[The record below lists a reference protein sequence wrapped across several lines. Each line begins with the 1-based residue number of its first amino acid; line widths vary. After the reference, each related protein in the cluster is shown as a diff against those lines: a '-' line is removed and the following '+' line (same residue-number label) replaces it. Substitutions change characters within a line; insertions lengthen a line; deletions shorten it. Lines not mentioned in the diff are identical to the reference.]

1 MSTYHLSVYL
11 PTYLLLVL
19 FLWNTEWT
27 PPLLPHQSCS
37 VTLCLF
43 QGYLSECPCY
53 VSQSISSKR
62 LYITVEW
69 NSISA
74 EEGSHTGLVLGQDW
88 IPLIKKCRA
97 AVTQPGKTKSMEM
110 LVLLYSCTT
119 VCLLLCCV
127 QEPSA
132 EEDPSLSSCKGN
144 KAWGSR
150 AQGLPSA
157 CALSSDQQLRSATP
171 GLTEMRAAGCRTR
184 VISNL
189 EWHNGFLIQMKKSM
203 GVGRHECEASG
214 HY

>member
-1 MSTYHLSVYL
+1 MN
-11 PTYLLLVL
+11 PT
-19 FLWNTEWT
+19 
-27 PPLLPHQSCS
+27 PLPHQPCS
-37 VTLCLF
+37 VILCLF
-43 QGYLSECPCY
+43 QGCLSECPCY
-53 VSQSISSKR
+53 VSQSVSSKL

-74 EEGSHTGLVLGQDW
+74 EEGSHTGLVLRQDW

-110 LVLLYSCTT
+110 LVLLYSCRHKQST

-132 EEDPSLSSCKGN
+132 DEDPSKGN

-157 CALSSDQQLRSATP
+157 CALSSDQHLILAIP
-171 GLTEMRAAGCRTR
+171 CLTEMRAAGCRAR
-184 VISNL
+184 VFSNL
-189 EWHNGFLIQMKKSM
+189 EWHDWFLIQMKKSM
-203 GVGRHECEASG
+203 GVGRHECDALG
-214 HY
+214 HC